1 MSQSAFIGDW
11 RVTEYV
17 YTPAGEFVGY
27 IRQERTLWPT
37 QQALRIRQICAPVE
51 EAPGLSAEARRVCA
65 AFNRRTGTY
74 VFDIYTEGRA
84 RHYRGPAV
92 LGSGRLWREG
102 VLTARGLWPDLGY
115 TFTSFSF
122 MVHPHRQITGGR
134 FTLAGRELCTLVGVA
149 VPSQQPYAELAAPA
163 PVVGPGHLWTM
174 HPDGTPLSEAP
185 ITLAELNHDFD
196 PATGQGGWAGASAR
210 YGHLT
215 WSEAVNSLGH
225 SLSWL
230 DVADGPCRVG
240 WRSLTSAEQVCQVQV
255 YTFLPETPA
264 QVNQA

>member
-1 MSQSAFIGDW
+1 MSQSAFNGDW
-11 RVTEYV
+11 RVTEYA

-27 IRQERTLWPT
+27 IRQERALWPT

-51 EAPGLSAEARRVCA
+51 EAPGLSKEARRVCA
-65 AFNRRTGTY
+65 ALNRRNGTFI
-74 VFDIYTEGRA
+74 FDIHTHGSA

-122 MVHPHRQITGGR
+122 MLHPHRQITGGR

-149 VPSQQPYAELAAPA
+149 VPAPQPYAELAAPA

-174 HPDGTPLSEAP
+174 HPDGTPLSEATL
-185 ITLAELNHDFD
+185 TLADLTRDFD
-196 PATGQGGWAGASAR
+196 PATGHGEWTGASAH

-215 WSEAVNSLGH
+215 HSEAVNPLGH

-230 DVADGPCRVG
+230 EVADGPSRVG
-240 WRSLTSAEQVCQVQV
+240 WRSLTVAEQLSQVQV
-255 YTFLPETPA
+255 YTFLA
-264 QVNQA
+264 DNSSQVNPA

>member
-1 MSQSAFIGDW
+1 MKPLTFVGEW

-27 IRQERTLWPT
+27 IRQGRALWPT
-37 QQALRIRQICAPVE
+37 QEALRIRQICAPVE
-51 EAPGLSAEARRVCA
+51 EVTGLSAEGRRVCA
-65 AFNRRTGTY
+65 ALNRRNGTFI
-74 VFDIYTEGRA
+74 FDIHTHGSA

-102 VLTARGLWPDLGY
+102 VLTARGIWPDLGY

-122 MVHPHRQITGGR
+122 VLHPHRQITGGR
-134 FTLAGRELCTLVGVA
+134 FSVAGRELCALVGVA

-174 HPDGTPLSEAP
+174 HPDGTPLSEAA
-185 ITLAELNHDFD
+185 ITLADLTSDFD
-196 PATGQGGWAGASAR
+196 PATGQGAWTGASAH
-210 YGHLT
+210 YGNLT
-215 WSEAVNSLGH
+215 QSEAVNPLGH

-230 DVADGPCRVG
+230 EVADGSSRVG
-240 WRSLTSAEQVCQVQV
+240 WRSLTLAEQVSQVQV
-255 YTFLPETPA
+255 YSFLPETPA
-264 QVNQA
+264 QANPA